1 VSRIL
6 AIGRKEF
13 VHIFRDP
20 RIIMSVFGM
29 PLIQLILF
37 SYALNYDITNIPTAI
52 LDQDKTTTSRQLI
65 QSFSAS
71 GYFAI
76 DKRISTERQIDDVL
90 TAGTDKVVIKVPTGF
105 ADKIAKGGKAPVQ
118 VLIDGSDPNTAQT
131 AAGYSAAIA
140 QFWSGKVVAEAF
152 KRRGLVAAEG
162 IQPIEARLRVWYNP
176 DMKSVNFLLPGL
188 IAIIMMN
195 IAIVQTAMAVV
206 REKEY
211 GTIEQLIASP
221 VKRYELMIGKI
232 GPYLGIAIIDI
243 ILISLVGIFL
253 FGVPFR
259 GSIFVMAI
267 ASALFIFGSLGLGL
281 IISTMSS
288 SLQTANQ
295 MATFLSFL
303 PGFMLSGFV
312 FPIRNM
318 PVVLQWATYLVPAR
332 YYLSI
337 LRGVFLKGTGPSILW
352 PNIFALV
359 IYSTLTIVA
368 SALMFKKKM

>member
-1 VSRIL
+1 MSRIF

-37 SYALNYDITNIPTAI
+37 SYALNYDITNIPTAV
-52 LDQDKTTTSRQLI
+52 LDQDKTTTSRQLV

-76 DKRISTERQIDDVL
+76 DRTLSTEKQIDDVL
-90 TAGTDKVVIKVPTGF
+90 TEGADKVIIRVPAGF
-105 ADKIAKGGKAPVQ
+105 AKKIAKGGKAPVQ

-152 KRRGLVAAEG
+152 ERRGLVAAEG
-162 IQPIEARLRVWYNP
+162 IQPIEPRLRVWYNP

-243 ILISLVGIFL
+243 ILVSLVGIFL

-259 GSIFVMAI
+259 GSIIVMAI

-352 PNIFALV
+352 PNILALV

>member
-1 VSRIL
+1 
-6 AIGRKEF
+6 
-13 VHIFRDP
+13 
-20 RIIMSVFGM
+20 
-29 PLIQLILF
+29 
-37 SYALNYDITNIPTAI
+37 
-52 LDQDKTTTSRQLI
+52 
-65 QSFSAS
+65 
-71 GYFAI
+71 
-76 DKRISTERQIDDVL
+76 
-90 TAGTDKVVIKVPTGF
+90 
-105 ADKIAKGGKAPVQ
+105 
-118 VLIDGSDPNTAQT
+118 
-131 AAGYSAAIA
+131 
-140 QFWSGKVVAEAF
+140 
-152 KRRGLVAAEG
+152 
-162 IQPIEARLRVWYNP
+162 
-176 DMKSVNFLLPGL
+176 
-188 IAIIMMN
+188 
-195 IAIVQTAMAVV
+195 MAVV

>member
-1 VSRIL
+1 MSRIL